1 MQRYIGVTTWTNNW
15 ITLLLAPKSG
25 GEDWLFRKHVL
36 RLDGDA
42 CLLVIAA
49 HNFPEIA
56 VWISEVAAVPTPLF
70 AVRWLDNLAG
80 SAFGF
85 GQHCIDA
92 LVGADDVAERDA
104 VKAAT
109 VR

>member
-15 ITLLLAPKSG
+15 ETLLLAPKSG
-25 GEDWLFRKHVL
+25 GEGWLFRKHVL

-42 CLLVIAA
+42 SPFIIAA
-49 HNFPEIA
+49 HDFPEIA

-70 AVRWLDNLAG
+70 AVRWLGNLAA

-85 GQHCIDA
+85 GRHCIDA
-92 LVGADDVAERDA
+92 LVGADDVAEHDA

-109 VR
+109 LR